1 MTTGMNS
8 QRLKVVLYNPQA
20 VFFTM
25 PLALL
30 AIGSELDPALYEVI
44 TIDARL
50 DADAENTL
58 LAHIGDALCLGI
70 TVLTGAPISD
80 ALKISRAAKRT
91 RPDLPVVWGGW
102 HPSMF
107 GIECLAEPCVD
118 VTVQGQG
125 EATFAEIV

>member
-1 MTTGMNS
+1 VS
-8 QRLKVVLYNPQA
+8 ALVSASPRQPARKRLKVLLYNPQA

-30 AIGSELDPALYEVI
+30 AIGSELDPDIYEVV

-50 DADAENTL
+50 DAEAEQAVL
-58 LAHIGDALCLGI
+58 SHVGDALCLGI

-80 ALKISRAAKRT
+80 ALRISRAAKRA
-91 RPDLPVVWGGW
+91 RPDLRVIWGGW

-107 GIECLAEPCVD
+107 SRECLLEQSVD
-118 VTVQGQG
+118 VTVRG
-125 EATFAEIV
+125 